1 MRTRPILIAAIAII
15 FCIFTA
21 CGQSSAAAKVVFSDE
36 TSVVIEC
43 TEDGGTLEDALS
55 ALSEAGELSYEG
67 SQSEY
72 GLYITGVNGRTADEA
87 AGEYWAIYTTLGE
100 ADGVVYSSADYGTY
114 EYDGKTCASASYGA
128 SGLPMV
134 KGKIYVITLGKF

>member
-1 MRTRPILIAAIAII
+1 MRTRPILITAIAVI

-21 CGQSSAAAKVVFSDE
+21 CGQSSAAKVVFSDE

-72 GLYITGVNGRTADEA
+72 GLYINGRTADEA

-134 KGKIYVITLGKF
+134 KGEIYVITLGKF